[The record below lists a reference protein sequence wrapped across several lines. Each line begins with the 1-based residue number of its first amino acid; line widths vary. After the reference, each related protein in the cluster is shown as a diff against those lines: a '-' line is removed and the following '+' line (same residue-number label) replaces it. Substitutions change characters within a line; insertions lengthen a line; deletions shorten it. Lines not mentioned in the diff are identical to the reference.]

1 MLFMISLSHTPKE
14 NHKPRCHKTIFL
26 IYTNKQSDHNKYFF
40 DDFFSS
46 FCFFAMDDLALIW
59 VCTSSCSWA
68 KKAVD
73 DEDTFPFLSCNLKKL
88 KWKTKYKLNKIYIH
102 THKLGLIFAANFP
115 ALMLLSTFDL
125 SLYLSQIYVQ
135 HECSECLYSMC
146 NPPFSSTS
154 AQCFEWSPC
163 KLLICFPPPWSLA
176 VHNSHSVSA
185 WEWKRNVYVCVAYTM

>member
-1 MLFMISLSHTPKE
+1 MLFLISLSHTPKE

-46 FCFFAMDDLALIW
+46 FCFFATDDLALIW

-73 DEDTFPFLSCNLKKL
+73 DEDTFPFLSCNLKEL
-88 KWKTKYKLNKIYIH
+88 KWKTKYKINKIYTH

-115 ALMLLSTFDL
+115 AMMLLSTFDL

-135 HECSECLYSMC
+135 HLCTLFNKCMMFWVVAMQIAYMLPTTLISCCTQLSFSERMRVKDKCLCLRSLH
-146 NPPFSSTS
+146 NV
-154 AQCFEWSPC
+154 
-163 KLLICFPPPWSLA
+163 KVVLLHL
-176 VHNSHSVSA
+176 
-185 WEWKRNVYVCVAYTM
+185 

>member
-1 MLFMISLSHTPKE
+1 MLFLISLSHTPKE

-46 FCFFAMDDLALIW
+46 FCFFATDDLALIW

-115 ALMLLSTFDL
+115 AVMLLSTFDL

-146 NPPFSSTS
+146 NPPPSLQQVHDVLSGRHANCLYAS
-154 AQCFEWSPC
+154 HHLD
-163 KLLICFPPPWSLA
+163 LLL
-176 VHNSHSVSA
+176 
-185 WEWKRNVYVCVAYTM
+185 YTTLFQWAHESER